1 MMFGLVLIY
10 ILPICISAERSPGE
24 LGSNNGD
31 QGRVG
36 DHLQQRVHEG
46 QVVAGQGD
54 QGGDRPQAQH
64 LQHAPPDSPANLG
77 SVKQEGSHNQQA
89 FSWIDYD
96 QGAYGN
102 NPKPSAQN
110 VGLASPVYQS
120 LNSQGWS
127 QAPDHLSNYLDINLA
142 EYHNTFFQQPEA
154 PEPPSDGL
162 DQIIKM
168 QQQQSNKKE
177 QSQMQ
182 PGKISNQYAAQPLF
196 QMQLGSEQQGPGF
209 TSIQLSL
216 PEEDEE
222 EVKPLSKWKTKTYK
236 SQTSCEVCSAKAT
249 GWHYNV
255 QACEGCKAFFKRSVT
270 IKKLYKTCTVR
281 KC

>member
-1 MMFGLVLIY
+1 M
-10 ILPICISAERSPGE
+10 
-24 LGSNNGD
+24 
-31 QGRVG
+31 
-36 DHLQQRVHEG
+36 
-46 QVVAGQGD
+46 
-54 QGGDRPQAQH
+54 
-64 LQHAPPDSPANLG
+64 
-77 SVKQEGSHNQQA
+77 
-89 FSWIDYD
+89 
-96 QGAYGN
+96 
-102 NPKPSAQN
+102 
-110 VGLASPVYQS
+110 YQS

-127 QAPDHLSNYLDINLA
+127 QAPDHLSNYFDINLA

-177 QSQMQ
+177 QSQLQ
-182 PGKISNQYAAQPLF
+182 SDKISNQYAAQPLF

-236 SQTSCEVCSAKAT
+236 SQTTCEVCSAKAT

-270 IKKLYKTCTVR
+270 IKKLYKTCTVSECQYA
-281 KC
+281 KKQKI

>member
-1 MMFGLVLIY
+1 M
-10 ILPICISAERSPGE
+10 
-24 LGSNNGD
+24 
-31 QGRVG
+31 
-36 DHLQQRVHEG
+36 
-46 QVVAGQGD
+46 
-54 QGGDRPQAQH
+54 
-64 LQHAPPDSPANLG
+64 G

-127 QAPDHLSNYLDINLA
+127 QAPGHLSNYLDINFA
-142 EYHNTFFQQPEA
+142 EYHNTFFQQPAA

-168 QQQQSNKKE
+168 QQQSNKKE
-177 QSQMQ
+177 QSQRQ
-182 PGKISNQYAAQPLF
+182 SGKISNQYAAQPLF

-216 PEEDEE
+216 PEEEEE

-236 SQTSCEVCSAKAT
+236 SQTSCEVCLAKAT

-281 KC
+281 ECQYAKMPK